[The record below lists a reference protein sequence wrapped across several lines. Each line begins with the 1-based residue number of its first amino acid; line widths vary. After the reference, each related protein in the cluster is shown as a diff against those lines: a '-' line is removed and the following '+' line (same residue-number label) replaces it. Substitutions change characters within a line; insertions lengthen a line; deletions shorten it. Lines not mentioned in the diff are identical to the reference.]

1 MSGVVLG
8 NLIAVSVLAVLLA
21 IGSLGIYVHCQEKKN
36 KPEEKPEND
45 TPEEKPENNE
55 QEYKKG

>member
-36 KPEEKPEND
+36 DPENKPEEKPENND
-45 TPEEKPENNE
+45 
-55 QEYKKG
+55 QEDKKG

>member
-21 IGSLGIYVHCQEKKN
+21 IGSLGIYVHCQQKKKN
-36 KPEEKPEND
+36 KLEND
-45 TPEEKPENNE
+45 TPENND
-55 QEYKKG
+55 QEDKKG

>member
-21 IGSLGIYVHCQEKKN
+21 IGSLGIYVHCQEKKKN

-45 TPEEKPENNE
+45 TPEKDE
-55 QEYKKG
+55 QEDKKG

>member
-21 IGSLGIYVHCQEKKN
+21 IGSLGIYVHYQEKKKNNPEN

-45 TPEEKPENNE
+45 ESGK
-55 QEYKKG
+55 

>member
-21 IGSLGIYVHCQEKKN
+21 IGSLGIYVHYQEKKN
-36 KPEEKPEND
+36 KLEND
-45 TPEEKPENNE
+45 IPEKDD
-55 QEYKKG
+55 QEDKKG

>member
-21 IGSLGIYVHCQEKKN
+21 IGSLGIYVHYQEKKKNNPDN

-45 TPEEKPENNE
+45 ESGK
-55 QEYKKG
+55 